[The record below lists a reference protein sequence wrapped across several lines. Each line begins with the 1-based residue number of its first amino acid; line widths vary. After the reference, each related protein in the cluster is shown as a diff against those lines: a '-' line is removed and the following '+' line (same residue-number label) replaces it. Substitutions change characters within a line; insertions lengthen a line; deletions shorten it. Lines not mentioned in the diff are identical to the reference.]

1 MSLIEN
7 LVSLHRVDS
16 QVRALRGRLD
26 SATTYLK
33 SQERQHA
40 DACARRDELRSQIR
54 QMQATAV
61 NLENESN
68 AIRDRIE
75 ALRDELNKSTNQKTY
90 STILAELKMLQEKRD
105 EADERALAQ
114 LGKVEE
120 AKAKLVE
127 VEALAAQRQEL
138 LESATKERDQCQADV
153 GDRLAELERERAQ
166 AASHVPAKELDLFN
180 RAAEVHEGEAM
191 AEIVATDARRRE
203 YVCGACNMELPPEK
217 YAVLSTNPNAAVV
230 CVSCKRILF
239 MAPETQDAAT
249 E

>member
-180 RAAEVHEGEAM
+180 RAAEVHEG
-191 AEIVATDARRRE
+191 VATDARRRE